1 MDKFCDTL
9 DIRYI
14 SSLTKKD
21 RDDIC
26 NTIADKKIV
35 DIKKIP
41 EDKLHIYYILLSY
54 FNPDFLTKS
63 ELTGLSM
70 NNFCNFFRSFKI
82 STEKITTLF
91 YTVYNQV
98 VLSGLNPTLNN
109 YSNKS
114 LNTILNIVDRVY
126 FNNILKK
133 YLSDKKITL
142 TLSFNNKYTSTA
154 GLCTKKGCNYSIQI
168 ATNMF
173 DKPFKQGMKSQK
185 INGLKCYNQ
194 LECMLHVFTHEL
206 VHLIIFVFCID
217 QDVPGG
223 HGVSF
228 KQITQ
233 SLFGHT
239 DFRHNLGIDAEN
251 IGVDKKDLYGRKY
264 ISYFDRRKNKK
275 VISKIQKINIKTV
288 SAIPLGETG
297 LWKIPFAIIDKEEPK
312 VDISKYKSPVK
323 SVGITRQE
331 ALKRQYIS
339 WKNNKTGQFVVG
351 KVKKVKITRVIAVTA
366 DNMGYDIPLDMIEK
380 NISQSDIKHYEETTK
395 LYEKI
400 MKGVF

>member
-14 SSLTKKD
+14 SSLNKKD
-21 RDDIC
+21 RDIIQ
-26 NTIADKKIV
+26 NTIIDKKIV

-41 EDKLHIYYILLSY
+41 KDKLHIYYILLSY
-54 FNPDFLTKS
+54 FKPDFLTKS
-63 ELTGLSM
+63 DLRGLSM

-82 STEKITTLF
+82 PTEKITTLF

-114 LNTILNIVDRVY
+114 LDTILNIVDKVY

-133 YLSDKKITL
+133 YFNDKKITL

-168 ATNMF
+168 ATGIF
-173 DKPFKQGMKSQK
+173 DKSFKQGMKSQK
-185 INGLKCYNQ
+185 INGLKCYNA

-206 VHLIIFVFCID
+206 VHLIIFVFCIK
-217 QDVPGG
+217 QNAPGV

-239 DFRHNLGIDAEN
+239 DFRHYLGTNVEN
-251 IGVDKKDLYGRKY
+251 TGVDKKDLYGRKY
-264 ISYFDRRKNKK
+264 ISYYSRKENKK
-275 VISKIQKINIKTV
+275 VIAKIEEINIKTV
-288 SAIPLGETG
+288 SAIPLGEI
-297 LWKIPFAIIDKEEPK
+297 LIWKIPFSMIDKEEPI
-312 VDISKYKSPVK
+312 VDTSKYKSPIK
-323 SVGITRQE
+323 SIGITRQE
-331 ALKRQYIS
+331 ASKRTYIS
-339 WKNNKTGQFVVG
+339 WKDSKNSRLFIG
-351 KVKKVKITRVIAVTA
+351 KVKKVKISRVIAVTA
-366 DNMGYDIPLDMIEK
+366 DNMGYDIPLNMIEK
-380 NISQSDIKHYEETTK
+380 NINQSDIQKYEETKK

-400 MKGVF
+400 VKGVF

>member
-14 SSLTKKD
+14 SSLDKIN
-21 RDDIC
+21 RDIIQ
-26 NTIADKKIV
+26 NTIVDKKIV

-41 EDKLHIYYILLSY
+41 ENKLHIYYILLSY
-54 FNPDFLTKS
+54 FNPDFLTES
-63 ELTGLSM
+63 ELSGLSM
-70 NNFCNFFRSFKI
+70 NNFCNFFQSFKI

-91 YTVYNQV
+91 YTVYNQA

-114 LNTILNIVDRVY
+114 LDTILNIVDKVY

-133 YLSDKKITL
+133 YFNDKKITL
-142 TLSFNNKYTSTA
+142 TLSFNNKYTRTA
-154 GLCTKKGCNYSIQI
+154 GKCTKKGCNYRIQI
-168 ATNMF
+168 ATGMF

-185 INGLKCYNQ
+185 INGLKCYNS

-206 VHLIIFVFCID
+206 VHLIIFVFCRD
-217 QDVPGG
+217 QNVPGG

-228 KQITQ
+228 KQITK

-239 DFRHNLGIDAEN
+239 DFRHNLGLDTEKT
-251 IGVDKKDLYGRKY
+251 GVDKKDLYGRKY
-264 ISYFDRRKNKK
+264 ISYYDERKNKK
-275 VISKIQKINIKTV
+275 VILKIEKINIKTV

-297 LWKIPFAIIDKEEPK
+297 IWKIPFPMIDKEEPK
-312 VDISKYKSPVK
+312 VDTNKYKSPVK

-331 ALKRQYIS
+331 ALKRQYIL
-339 WKNNKTGQFVVG
+339 WKNSKTGQFFVG
-351 KVKKVKITRVIAVTA
+351 RVKKVKISRVIAVTV
-366 DNMGYDIPLDMIEK
+366 DNFEYDIPLNMIEK
-380 NISQSDIKHYEETTK
+380 NISQSDIKK
-395 LYEKI
+395 YEKTKEI
-400 MKGVF
+400 YDKIVRGGF

>member
-14 SSLTKKD
+14 SSLSKKE
-21 RDDIC
+21 RDDIY
-26 NTIADKKIV
+26 NTLKNKNIV
-35 DIKKIP
+35 DVTKIP
-41 EDKLHIYYILLSY
+41 KNKLHIYYILLSY

-63 ELTGLSM
+63 ELAGLSM
-70 NNFCNFFRSFKI
+70 NNFCIFFRSFKI

-98 VLSGLNPTLNN
+98 VLSGINPTLNK

-114 LNTILNIVDRVY
+114 LNTILNIVDKVY

-133 YLSDKKITL
+133 YFNDKKITL
-142 TLSFNNKYTSTA
+142 TLSFNNKYTHAA

-168 ATNMF
+168 ATDMF

-251 IGVDKKDLYGRKY
+251 TGVDKKDLYGRKY
-264 ISYFDRRKNKK
+264 ISYFDKRKNKK

-297 LWKIPFAIIDKEEPK
+297 IWKIPFPMIDKEEPK
-312 VDISKYKSPVK
+312 VDTSKYKSPVK

-339 WKNNKTGQFVVG
+339 WKDSKTGQLVVG
-351 KVKKVKITRVIAVTA
+351 RVKKVKISRVIAVTA
-366 DNMGYDIPLDMIEK
+366 DSMGYDIPLHLIEK

>member
-1 MDKFCDTL
+1 M

-14 SSLTKKD
+14 SSLSKKE
-21 RDDIC
+21 RDDIY
-26 NTIADKKIV
+26 NTIVDKKIV

-41 EDKLHIYYILLSY
+41 EDKLHIYYTLLSY

-63 ELTGLSM
+63 ELVGLSM

-114 LNTILNIVDRVY
+114 LNTILNIVDKVY

-133 YLSDKKITL
+133 YFNDKKITL
-142 TLSFNNKYTSTA
+142 TLSFNNKYTRTA

-168 ATNMF
+168 ATDMF
-173 DKPFKQGMKSQK
+173 DKPFKQGMKSKK

-217 QDVPGG
+217 
-223 HGVSF
+223 
-228 KQITQ
+228 
-233 SLFGHT
+233 
-239 DFRHNLGIDAEN
+239 
-251 IGVDKKDLYGRKY
+251 
-264 ISYFDRRKNKK
+264 
-275 VISKIQKINIKTV
+275 
-288 SAIPLGETG
+288 
-297 LWKIPFAIIDKEEPK
+297 
-312 VDISKYKSPVK
+312 
-323 SVGITRQE
+323 
-331 ALKRQYIS
+331 
-339 WKNNKTGQFVVG
+339 
-351 KVKKVKITRVIAVTA
+351 
-366 DNMGYDIPLDMIEK
+366 
-380 NISQSDIKHYEETTK
+380 
-395 LYEKI
+395 
-400 MKGVF
+400 

>member
-14 SSLTKKD
+14 SSLDKIN
-21 RDDIC
+21 RDIIQ
-26 NTIADKKIV
+26 NTIVDKKIV

-41 EDKLHIYYILLSY
+41 ENKLHIYYILLSY
-54 FNPDFLTKS
+54 FNPDFLTES
-63 ELTGLSM
+63 ELSGLSM
-70 NNFCNFFRSFKI
+70 NNFCNFFQSFKI

-91 YTVYNQV
+91 YTVYNQA

-114 LNTILNIVDRVY
+114 LDTILNIVDKVY

-133 YLSDKKITL
+133 YFNDKKITL
-142 TLSFNNKYTSTA
+142 TLSFNNKYTRTA
-154 GLCTKKGCNYSIQI
+154 GKCTKKGCNYRIQI
-168 ATNMF
+168 ATGMF

-185 INGLKCYNQ
+185 INGLKCYNS

-206 VHLIIFVFCID
+206 VHLIIFVFCRD
-217 QDVPGG
+217 QNVPGG

-228 KQITQ
+228 KQITK

-239 DFRHNLGIDAEN
+239 DFRHNLGLDTEKT
-251 IGVDKKDLYGRKY
+251 GVDKKDLYGRKY
-264 ISYFDRRKNKK
+264 ISYYDERKNKK
-275 VISKIQKINIKTV
+275 VILKIEKINIKTV

-297 LWKIPFAIIDKEEPK
+297 IWKIPFPMIDKEEPK
-312 VDISKYKSPVK
+312 VDTSKYKSPVK

-331 ALKRQYIS
+331 ALKRQYIL
-339 WKNNKTGQFVVG
+339 WKNSKTGQFFVG
-351 KVKKVKITRVIAVTA
+351 RVKKVKISRVIAVTV
-366 DNMGYDIPLDMIEK
+366 DNFEYDIPLNMIEK
-380 NISQSDIKHYEETTK
+380 NISQSDIKK
-395 LYEKI
+395 YEKTKEI
-400 MKGVF
+400 YDKIVRGGF